1 MDKFTNIEIAIIV
14 HALFKY
20 AEYLRTFDYPFPTI
34 FRPEGVEKI
43 AFKIT
48 NMYKGG
54 AENDK

>member
-1 MDKFTNIEIAIIV
+1 MDNFTNVEIAIIV

-48 NMYKGG
+48 EMQKGG
-54 AENDK
+54 AE